1 MWACRIQGKNSWNVV
16 TVWTVHTLQIPA
28 SKKEVVGEG
37 IRATNVTNLLW
48 SRLKLIKIML
58 HFPTWLEEKKRDPD
72 YLEQCR
78 GVTGLGLWFAH
89 KHQQRRLSSTSLETS
104 GDCLIFISH
113 HQDYQFFQKDP
124 STGLT
129 QQVPVQ
135 QSLAVFI
142 LGMGTGMTYFL
153 ERLVWASMAGTGGGG
168 TKGQGD
174 RTDKAPFIYIPISH
188 LFLTIMLMGW
198 TLTSYWLWLAF
209 LQVQHYCQRDCGFLK
224 WSGLCS
230 SSIC

>member
-104 GDCLIFISH
+104 GDRLIFISH

-168 TKGQGD
+168 HKRAGGQDWQGTLHIHPYQSPVFNYYAD
-174 RTDKAPFIYIPISH
+174 GMDSNFILAVAGFSPGS
-188 LFLTIMLMGW
+188 
-198 TLTSYWLWLAF
+198 TLLPKRLWF
-209 LQVQHYCQRDCGFLK
+209 
-224 WSGLCS
+224 S
-230 SSIC
+230 

>member
-1 MWACRIQGKNSWNVV
+1 
-16 TVWTVHTLQIPA
+16 
-28 SKKEVVGEG
+28 
-37 IRATNVTNLLW
+37 
-48 SRLKLIKIML
+48 ML

-129 QQVPVQ
+129 QQVPAQ
-135 QSLAVFI
+135 QPLAVFI
-142 LGMGTGMTYFL
+142 LGMGTRNGIFPG
-153 ERLVWASMAGTGGGG
+153 EVSVGQHGRDGWGG

-224 WSGLCS
+224 
-230 SSIC
+230 